1 MTKKIEKKSPRSQH
15 GQGLSVLWLCFLMF
29 VFGYLAASW
38 FDVNHFVSWLSNSF
52 SGHAA
57 AEKNSSKKIE
67 TVAVP
72 PIQHPKLE
80 FYTLLTSDSGL
91 HINPSAKLS
100 STEPATIDMRY
111 KNVPDKSSNLTPV
124 PAPSA
129 PMELAVTAPASGPA
143 PSESS
148 HPVFKQPDPLP
159 RVVSKPTQ
167 PAPRPLPVAPRPM
180 PITTADQRQGRYTIQ
195 VGSFRSLTEA
205 TRMRDKLGAKGY
217 RASITPVMQ
226 QSNYWYRVIVGPFSS
241 LGQAQQAQSSL
252 TYREHITGM
261 IRK

>member
-1 MTKKIEKKSPRSQH
+1 MTKKIEKKSPQSQN

-38 FDVNHFVSWLSNSF
+38 FDVNHFVSWVSNHF
-52 SGHAA
+52 SERVA
-57 AEKNSSKKIE
+57 AEKNSPKKIE

-91 HINPSAKLS
+91 HTNPSAKLS
-100 STEPATIDMRY
+100 STEPATIDTRY
-111 KNVPDKSSNLTPV
+111 KNVPEKFTNPSPV
-124 PAPSA
+124 PAASG
-129 PMELAVTAPASGPA
+129 PMELAVTAPASGPV
-143 PSESS
+143 PSESP
-148 HPVFKQPDPLP
+148 HPVFKQSTPIP
-159 RVVSKPTQ
+159 RVASKPIPQ
-167 PAPRPLPVAPRPM
+167 APRSMPLS
-180 PITTADQRQGRYTIQ
+180 TADQPQGRYTIQ

-205 TRMRDKLGAKGY
+205 TRMRDKLGGRGY

-226 QSNYWYRVIVGPFSS
+226 QSTYWYRVIVGPFSS

>member
-15 GQGLSVLWLCFLMF
+15 GQSLSVLWLCFLMF

-38 FDVNHFVSWLSNSF
+38 FDVNHFVSWMSNHF

-57 AEKNSSKKIE
+57 SEKNSSNKVE

-91 HINPSAKLS
+91 HINPSTKLS

-111 KNVPDKSSNLTPV
+111 KNVPDKSSSPS
-124 PAPSA
+124 PALAASG
-129 PMELAVTAPASGPA
+129 PMELAVTAPTSGPA
-143 PSESS
+143 PSESP
-148 HPVFKQPDPLP
+148 HPVFKQPEPLP
-159 RVVSKPTQ
+159 RVASKPT
-167 PAPRPLPVAPRPM
+167 PPAPRPM
-180 PITTADQRQGRYTIQ
+180 PVSTGDQRQGRYTIQ

-205 TRMRDKLGAKGY
+205 TRMRDKLSGRGY
-217 RASITPVMQ
+217 RTSITPVMQ
-226 QSNYWYRVIVGPFSS
+226 QSTYWYRVIVGPFSS